1 MISPAF
7 YKVHK
12 AIKENKYIHYFLK
25 GGRGSTKSSFAAV
38 EMLLAIMKNKDMNGV
53 CVRRYGKSLRESV
66 FNQLL
71 WAMEVLEVSHLW
83 ESKVSVPELIYLPT
97 NQKIIF
103 RGADDVSKIKSV
115 KFVNGYCGFVWYEE
129 CDEFKCYED
138 IVSINQSLLRGGSK
152 YSVLYTYNP
161 PKSANHWI
169 NELCREERCDKLV
182 HHSTYLTTPEKWLG
196 EQFFTEAEHLKKTMP
211 ELYLNQYMGESVK
224 KEGLILKNY
233 TVEEKEFKGDVFF
246 MGQDFGFNHANVILL
261 LGFYEN
267 EIYIL
272 KELYV
277 KGLETNE
284 IINLAEDI
292 FEKNVIMW
300 CDSAEPDRIKA
311 WQKAGFRAVGVSK
324 EKNSIT
330 AQIDYL
336 MGKKII
342 INPSCKN
349 TIREIENWCWM
360 KDKNSG
366 EYIDIPTPVND
377 DAMAALRYGIEY
389 VRKI

>member
-1 MISPAF
+1 M
-7 YKVHK
+7 
-12 AIKENKYIHYFLK
+12 
-25 GGRGSTKSSFAAV
+25 
-38 EMLLAIMKNKDMNGV
+38 
-53 CVRRYGKSLRESV
+53 
-66 FNQLL
+66 
-71 WAMEVLEVSHLW
+71 
-83 ESKVSVPELIYLPT
+83 
-97 NQKIIF
+97 
-103 RGADDVSKIKSV
+103 
-115 KFVNGYCGFVWYEE
+115 
-129 CDEFKCYED
+129 
-138 IVSINQSLLRGGSK
+138 
-152 YSVLYTYNP
+152 LYTYNP

-182 HHSTYLTTPEKWLG
+182 HHSTYLTTPKKWLG

-284 IINLAEDI
+284 IINLAEDM